1 MLIRSTH
8 PELFV
13 VNLRATKAFGFGGGE
28 KKSSSQGQGGG
39 GGGGQRGG
47 INSPFGGGGGGG
59 QRGSGDDES
68 KYKLTFTAQIR
79 NLSTIP
85 IAGCLL
91 EIFARH

>member
-39 GGGGQRGG
+39 QRG
-47 INSPFGGGGGGG
+47 
-59 QRGSGDDES
+59 GSGDDES